1 MEPLRAWWRKS
12 AGNSLGRRF
21 AVLILVF
28 SSVVTLVS
36 TVFQLAME
44 YRRDVDEV
52 GLRLRQIDSSYADS
66 LASSLWIT
74 SGRDLELQLQG
85 ILRLPDLQYV
95 EVRNEH
101 GQVVARAGAPR
112 AEGVLGRDFPLS
124 YAHRG
129 RLLRIGTVR
138 AVASLD
144 GARQRLRDKVVA
156 ILIWQTIK
164 TFLVSLFILV
174 LFQLL
179 VGRHLKRIAA
189 YSDLLSAGRMQQP
202 LTLERRG
209 GKGHAQDELSQMVA
223 ALNAMRERLHQ
234 AFRDLQDSEYRW
246 KHALEGAG
254 HGVWDFHITSGE
266 VLYSP
271 RWKEMLG
278 YRDDEL
284 ADRIETYERLA
295 HPDDL
300 RRAHVLL
307 AGNFDGSTKSYAME
321 QRMRC
326 KDGSWKWVE
335 ARGMVVEQDAAGRAT
350 RMIGTHTDIS
360 AHRAAAEQMAA
371 LLAQTEQARA
381 ELRRANEGM
390 EAQVAERTAELERAN
405 RELEAFSYSVSHDLR
420 SPLRGIDGWSLA
432 LQEDYAD
439 RLDATGLAYLARVRG
454 ESQRM
459 GQLIDGMLE
468 FSRLGRAALACH
480 PLDLSALARTV
491 AARVA
496 EANPAR
502 ALEFD
507 IQPGLRAWGDERLLE
522 AALHN
527 LLENACK
534 FSAMRAPARIA
545 FGRAD
550 VVPPGTAAPAATE
563 AGAGADAAAPAPA
576 VSAYFVR
583 DNGAGFDMAHAQQLF
598 GVFQRLHKASEFA
611 GTGIG
616 LATVQRIVQRHGGA
630 IWAVAAPGAGATFY
644 FTLKEPPCTA
654 K

>member
-1 MEPLRAWWRKS
+1 MESLRTWLRKS

-21 AVLILVF
+21 AMLILVF

-36 TVFQLAME
+36 TVFQLDME

-52 GLRLRQIDSSYADS
+52 ELRLRQIDSSYADS

-74 SGRDLELQLQG
+74 SSRDLELQLQG

-101 GQVVARAGAPR
+101 GQVAARAGAAR
-112 AEGVLGRDFPLS
+112 RQGVLSHDFPLS
-124 YAHRG
+124 YQHRG
-129 RLLRIGTVR
+129 RLVRIGTVR

-189 YSDLLSAGRMQQP
+189 YSDLLSAGRMQQA

-209 GKGHAQDELSQMVA
+209 GKRNAHDELSQMVA

-234 AFRDLQDSEYRW
+234 AFRDLQDSEFRW

-254 HGVWDFHITSGE
+254 HGVWDFNVASGA
-266 VLYSP
+266 VLYSR

-284 ADRIETYERLA
+284 PDRLETYERLA

-300 RRAHVLL
+300 RRARVLL
-307 AGNFDGSTKSYAME
+307 AGNFDGSTMTYAME

-360 AHRAAAEQMAA
+360 GHRAGAERMAA
-371 LLAQTEQARA
+371 LLEQTEQARA
-381 ELRRANEGM
+381 ELRRANDGM

-432 LQEDYAD
+432 LQEDYAA
-439 RLDATGLAYLARVRG
+439 RLDATGLEYLRRVRG

-468 FSRLGRAALACH
+468 FSRLGRATLASH
-480 PLDLSALARTV
+480 AVDLSALARTV
-491 AARVA
+491 AARVV

-502 ALEFD
+502 ALEFT
-507 IQPGLRAWGDERLLE
+507 IQPGLSAWGDGRLLE

-534 FSAMRAPARIA
+534 FSAMRTPARIA
-545 FGRAD
+545 FGRESVAA
-550 VVPPGTAAPAATE
+550 PGAAAATAAAPAA
-563 AGAGADAAAPAPA
+563 PAF
-576 VSAYFVR
+576 FVR
-583 DNGAGFDMAHAQQLF
+583 DDGAGFDMAHAQQLF

-630 IWAVAAPGAGATFY
+630 IWAVAAPDAGATFY